1 MAWIE
6 SNQTLLHHP
15 KTSRMAR
22 LLGIQRVHAVG
33 HLHALWYF
41 GLDHAQ
47 QGDLSR
53 YDAFDL
59 AAAAEWDGDPQLFTD
74 AIVSAGFIDRSEDG
88 SLCLHDWYDYAGKLI
103 ERRRTDAERKR
114 DYRSQ
119 ASSSPS
125 DNGVYK
131 ECLPD
136 LSETSGS
143 VQGTS
148 NGQRAESV
156 VTETVPKPYRNH
168 TVSKEITSPSVND
181 ADVARAR
188 EESPQPP
195 PVEKPTTAATLQ
207 TVQVTLS
214 TEDRAAFD
222 ALVPLFP
229 SGNPPVTE
237 QTLLALLAAYP
248 AVDLVAEARKCVQH
262 RQDRQLTAA
271 TAATFDRWVRQAK
284 FPLEQRHTARG
295 HPTLA
300 IVPKPCIIPN
310 RWQVTAP
317 KYARVL
323 GDNAHTQGNRAEER
337 RVAAEEQGDSEATAK
352 ASEQRD
358 RYWRDRDELDR
369 LAEEMDAA
377 VAS

>member
-1 MAWIE
+1 MSRKLFVT
-6 SNQTLLHHP
+6 SNLGEDERLIAVAAIDPLADLLWP
-15 KTSRMAR
+15 RFLTSCCDDWGRGTANPYLIKAR
-22 LLGIQRVHAVG
+22 LAPLNSLVTVEAVEAALQLYAAHGLISLYSVAGARCFAVPTETWFRIQVHIK
-33 HLHALWYF
+33 HA
-41 GLDHAQ
+41 
-47 QGDLSR
+47 
-53 YDAFDL
+53 
-59 AAAAEWDGDPQLFTD
+59 
-74 AIVSAGFIDRSEDG
+74 
-88 SLCLHDWYDYAGKLI
+88 
-103 ERRRTDAERKR
+103 KR
-114 DYRSQ
+114 DNV
-119 ASSSPS
+119 
-125 DNGVYK
+125 D
-131 ECLPD
+131 
-136 LSETSGS
+136 
-143 VQGTS
+143 S
-148 NGQRAESV
+148 NYPEPPAKPTTEAEAK
-156 VTETVPKPYRNH
+156 TETVPGCATSRAESRDVAQNRASV
-168 TVSKEITSPSVND
+168 TVTPSVTESQNVND

-188 EESPQPP
+188 EDAPQPKP
-195 PVEKPTTAATLQ
+195 PGDPTAAAALQ
-207 TVQVTLS
+207 TIQVNLS

-229 SGNPPVTE
+229 SGNLPVTE
-237 QTLLALLAAYP
+237 QTLLTLLTTYP

-337 RVAAEEQGDSEATAK
+337 RVAAEERSDVEAAAK
-352 ASEQRD
+352 AEEQRD